1 MEKTQKELS
10 QSIDQCKAVTTK
22 RDLLKEEL
30 AELRSAAEAVVAMVD
45 PIEEGSTSDKAL
57 VDRLKEAP
65 QKITKFRTENS
76 KDYVGYV
83 LGLVKSYWPQAR
95 LAPLGEGMAVECSE
109 EDFTKY
115 TEEAKPVAD
124 KIVDM
129 LEQESDA
136 GS

>member
-10 QSIDQCKAVTTK
+10 QSIDQCKAVTTE

-65 QKITKFRTENS
+65 QKITKFLTETS

-95 LAPLGEGMAVECSE
+95 LAPLGEGMVVECSE

-115 TEEAKPVAD
+115 TEEAKPIAD

>member
-10 QSIDQCKAVTTK
+10 QSIDQCKAVTTE

-65 QKITKFRTENS
+65 QKITNFLTETS
-76 KDYVGYV
+76 KDYVAYV
-83 LGLVKSYWPQAR
+83 LGLVRSYWPQAR
-95 LAPLGEGMAVECSE
+95 LAPLGEGMAAECSE

-136 GS
+136 GN